1 MAVQMLLRP
10 FAGMA
15 ARGGISSLLGQ
26 VPKGVKLDVK
36 TNQKKFQKTLKDTKA
51 YFLEFLTKD

>member
-26 VPKGVKLDVK
+26 VPKGVKFDVK
-36 TNQKKFQKTLKDTKA
+36 TNKKRKHND
-51 YFLEFLTKD
+51 